1 MSEKQPLG
9 RLESVNLRDYWEKE
23 DTEFTPWMAE
33 PENLKLLGETLG
45 MNLEFLKSESP
56 VGPFRADI
64 VCQDINSDCKVLI
77 ENQIEQTDHGH
88 LGQLMTYAAG
98 LEAARIIWVAKKF
111 KEEHRAALDWL
122 NQITDKKFQFFGL
135 EVELWKI
142 GNSHPAPKFNL
153 IAKPNEWS
161 KAVKTQTQADW
172 NERASMFREI
182 WTDLLGYL
190 RQQYPELDIPNTSGF
205 QWIRFPATYTRCVLS
220 YSPKQKKLSLYLLF
234 KENSPTGWFDFIHS
248 GKDQLEVDLGQTFE
262 WQSNNDG
269 TGSALATFNFDHL
282 IQKGKE
288 DVYNQIGDLL
298 TRISKQFEK
307 KSQEFD
313 EKR

>member
-9 RLESVNLRDYWEKE
+9 RLEPVDLRDYWLRE
-23 DTEFTPWMAE
+23 DTDFTPWMAE

-45 MNLEFLKSESP
+45 MNLEFLKAESP

-88 LGQLMTYAAG
+88 LGQLLTYAAG
-98 LEAARIIWVAKKF
+98 LEATRIIWVAKKF

-142 GNSHPAPKFNL
+142 GNSPPAPKFNL
-153 IAKPNEWS
+153 VAKPNEWS
-161 KAVKTQTQADW
+161 KTVKTQTQADW

-182 WTDLLGYL
+182 WTDLLGYFEL
-190 RQQYPELDIPNTSGF
+190 HYPKLDRPNTSGF
-205 QWIRFPATYTRCVLS
+205 QWIRFPVVNTRCVLS

-234 KENSPTGWFDFIHS
+234 KEDSATGWFDFIYP
-248 GKDQLEVDLGQTFE
+248 GRDQLEANLAQTFE
-262 WQSNNDG
+262 WQSKDDG
-269 TGSALATFNFDHL
+269 TGSALATFDFDHL
-282 IQKGKE
+282 SQKGKE

-298 TRISKQFEK
+298 TRISDQLTK
-307 KSQEFD
+307 KSQEFN

>member
-23 DTEFTPWMAE
+23 DAEFTPWMAE

-45 MNLEFLKSESP
+45 MNLELMKAESP

-77 ENQIEQTDHGH
+77 ENQIEQTDHTH

-98 LEAARIIWVAKKF
+98 LDAVRIIWIAKKF
-111 KEEHRAALDWL
+111 NEQHRAALDWL
-122 NQITDKKFQFFGL
+122 NQITLKEFQFFGI

-142 GNSHPAPKFNL
+142 GNSPPAPKFNL
-153 IAKPNEWS
+153 VAKPNDWS

-172 NERASMFREI
+172 SERAVLFKQLWS
-182 WTDLLGYL
+182 DLLAYL
-190 RQQYPELDIPNTSGF
+190 EEHFSGLKIPNTSGF
-205 QWIRFPATYTRCVLS
+205 HWIRFAATNTRCVLS

-234 KENSPTGWFDFIHS
+234 KENSPTGWFDFIYS
-248 GKDQLEVDLGQTFE
+248 GKDQLEAELGQTFE
-262 WQSNNDG
+262 WQSNDDG
-269 TGSALATFNFDHL
+269 TGSAMATFDFDHL
-282 IQKGKE
+282 SQKGKE

-298 TRISKQFEK
+298 SKIADQLKK
-307 KSQEFD
+307 KSQESN